1 MFELTPFFRTVS
13 PNRRAAT
20 VYDPFRELEAMER
33 AFFAEG
39 SQCRH
44 PRTFSTDIV
53 DNGTSYT
60 VQTDLP
66 GFKKE
71 DINIEITE
79 DCMTVSAVRH
89 SDYEDKDKKG
99 NYVRMERSY
108 GSYSRSYDLT
118 GIDADKI
125 SANYSDGVLSI
136 DLPKAEEKKPDS
148 RKIEIK

>member
-1 MFELTPFFRTVS
+1 MFELTPFFRTVN

-20 VYDPFRELEAMER
+20 VYDPFRELEDMEH
-33 AFFAEG
+33 AFFGEG
-39 SQCRH
+39 RT
-44 PRTFSTDIV
+44 RTFSTDIV